1 MKTFNKIILSL
12 MLLNSVVLA
21 NSVATITSLQGS
33 ASIIHE
39 AKSVQAT
46 LGATLS
52 EKDTLKT
59 EDKSKVQLIFND
71 ETIITIGKNSNF
83 SINEYLYDDNK
94 APSAKF
100 GLLNG
105 AMRTITGKIGK
116 IAPDKFS
123 VQTRTTTIGI
133 RGTNF
138 TVLVQPNGVNMV
150 YCTLGEI
157 SVSINHQLSTVTQ
170 GFYMGISPDGKR
182 SDPIKFTPK
191 QLNDMRNES
200 FTKTEEEE
208 KESKASE
215 ETTKKAADSKSK
227 EDSGAITS
235 ADNESP
241 IDTTRAEN
249 IHMEARDIA
258 AQTTNMLQSVA
269 FGAAENITAPDK
281 EADATTDYYTY
292 FSGITSDID
301 FTHYANHYYYGSA
314 TVVNNISIP
323 GYIIGN
329 MVVLSSG
336 EFNDINN
343 PVSFEFY
350 GALAGQAT
358 NNFNVKFTGVYGSN
372 YDINTDSLTSD
383 KVKANLIQDSTS
395 NYMRTTQDDLSA
407 NDSMIWGKWSTHA
420 AYIDANGE
428 TIENIRNGLWM
439 AGEPTPNA
447 IIESYHT
454 SNMVAHYDGI
464 YKAYSDNSTSLPKSE
479 SGHSDMFVDFGAG
492 TASLNIYLPT
502 ANTTV
507 WEHYNMSA
515 NANNI
520 SGSGTNN
527 VGSHSDGQFY
537 GADAKSVGGNFTI
550 YNGAA
555 PVTKGVYEVTTTAII
570 PK

>member
-1 MKTFNKIILSL
+1 MKIFNKIILSL
-12 MLLNSVVLA
+12 MLLSSVVLA
-21 NSVATITSLQGS
+21 NSVATITALQGS
-33 ASIIHE
+33 ASIVHE
-39 AKSVQAT
+39 ANSIKAT
-46 LGATLS
+46 IGATLS

-83 SINEYLYDDNK
+83 SINEYLYEENK
-94 APSAKF
+94 EPSAKF

-157 SVSINHQLSTVTQ
+157 TVSINHKLSTVTQ

-200 FTKTEEEE
+200 FTKTEDNNEEE
-208 KESKASE
+208 SE
-215 ETTKKAADSKSK
+215 
-227 EDSGAITS
+227 AITS
-235 ADNESP
+235 VDIKTP
-241 IDTTRAEN
+241 IDTTKVEN

-258 AQTTNMLQSVA
+258 AQTTNSLQTVA
-269 FGAAENITAPDK
+269 FGAAENITEEKSTPDK
-281 EADATTDYYTY
+281 AADAVVDYYTY
-292 FSGITSDID
+292 FSGVTSDID

-323 GYIIGN
+323 GYIMGN
-329 MVVLSSG
+329 MAVLSSG

-358 NNFNVKFTGVYGSN
+358 NNFNVKFTGVYGWN
-372 YDINTDSLTSD
+372 YDINTDSHTSG
-383 KVKANLIQDSTS
+383 KVNINLLQDSAS

-407 NDSMIWGKWSTHA
+407 TDSMIWGDWSTHA
-420 AYIDANGE
+420 AYINANGE
-428 TIENIRNGLWM
+428 AIENTRNGLWM
-439 AGEPTPNA
+439 AGEPTPYS

-454 SNMVAHYDGI
+454 SNMIAQYDGI
-464 YKAYSDNSTSLPKSE
+464 YKAYSDNGTSLPKSE

-515 NANNI
+515 NGNNI

-527 VGSHSDGQFY
+527 IGSHSDGQFY
-537 GADAKSVGGNFTI
+537 GADGKSVGGIFTI
-550 YNGAA
+550 YNNTV
-555 PVTKGVYEVTTTAII
+555 PVTKGVYEVTTTAIT